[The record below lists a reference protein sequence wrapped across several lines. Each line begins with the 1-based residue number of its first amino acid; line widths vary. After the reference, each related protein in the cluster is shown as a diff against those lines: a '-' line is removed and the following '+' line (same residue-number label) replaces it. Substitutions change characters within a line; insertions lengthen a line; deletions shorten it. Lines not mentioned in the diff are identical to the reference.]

1 MKFIYLILSYGKI
14 LINKKIWVIYMMNV
28 IRIIISIIPVVIFFL
43 MTVFMIKSLG
53 KDIKK
58 SENKN
63 KNNRNI

>member
-1 MKFIYLILSYGKI
+1 
-14 LINKKIWVIYMMNV
+14 MMNV
-28 IRIIISIIPVVIFFL
+28 IRIIISIIPVFIFFL

-58 SENKN
+58 NENKN